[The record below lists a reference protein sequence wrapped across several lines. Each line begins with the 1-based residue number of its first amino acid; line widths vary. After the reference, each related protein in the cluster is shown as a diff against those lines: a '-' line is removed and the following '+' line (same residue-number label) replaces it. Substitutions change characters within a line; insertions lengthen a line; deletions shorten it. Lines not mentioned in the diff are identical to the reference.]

1 MIANR
6 YIRVAEG
13 DDVEALQ
20 TDIMRFMAILGFCLM
35 VIFAMVQSLPNV
47 EVQQEPQLISKEL
60 LEKQIE
66 NLESKAKEIEQ
77 KLQKLDSTLSD
88 KQQQVMQ
95 IEEAIN
101 ASKQNLQ
108 ETKEKLQK
116 ELIDLTVARQNIN
129 RQERDIAKLNRQTA
143 RLEELKQRAIDKIR
157 NPEPTVSEPSKPVQT
172 PQQTAEAPQQPKVD
186 VEQSK
191 PQPTPSEEKEQ
202 EKGLSLRFSS
212 DQALMS
218 LIQQN
223 TIKFYVVKNKQY
235 FRVLANGKV
244 KVESINAQFYQMSA
258 YTVPMSFKNRIK
270 QHFTLTRSAKFG
282 VTLPS
287 NIEQQL
293 YQFVNKH
300 KSGELIIDA
309 NGKVNF
315 QK

>member
-6 YIRVAEG
+6 YIRVNEG

-35 VIFAMVQSLPNV
+35 VIFAMVQSLPDV
-47 EVQQEPQLISKEL
+47 DVQQDPQIVSKEL

-66 NLESKAKEIEQ
+66 NLELKAKDIEQ
-77 KLQKLDSTLSD
+77 KLQNLDNTLSN
-88 KQQQVMQ
+88 KQQQITE
-95 IEEAIN
+95 IEQALL

-108 ETKEKLQK
+108 DTKDKLQK
-116 ELIDLTVARQNIN
+116 ELIDLTAARQNTN
-129 RQERDIAKLNRQTA
+129 RQERQIAKLNRQTA
-143 RLEELKQRAIDKIR
+143 RLESLKQSAIDNIR
-157 NPEPTVSEPSKPVQT
+157 NPKPRTQSQSKPEESK
-172 PQQTAEAPQQPKVD
+172 PQQTPTPQKEQVE

-191 PQPTPSEEKEQ
+191 PQPTQSEGKEQ

-218 LIQQN
+218 LIQKN

-309 NGKVNF
+309 NGKVSF